1 MDSGQHDVGEDGQG
15 QLAVPEHVVVEAPD
29 VEGGTF
35 PTLPLPAQALDL
47 APPGHVGERLA
58 RPGDVAIGLAG
69 GVGRVDAGR
78 DHRLERLLAA
88 PAERVEARVHYQA
101 DGQALRLAPEEAG

>member
-47 APPGHVGERLA
+47 APSAWWWTRASTRSAGAARKRSRRWSRPASTQPTPPA
-58 RPGDVAIGLAG
+58 RPIATSR
-69 GVGRVDAGR
+69 GR
-78 DHRLERLLAA
+78 
-88 PAERVEARVHYQA
+88 AR
-101 DGQALRLAPEEAG
+101 RSPT